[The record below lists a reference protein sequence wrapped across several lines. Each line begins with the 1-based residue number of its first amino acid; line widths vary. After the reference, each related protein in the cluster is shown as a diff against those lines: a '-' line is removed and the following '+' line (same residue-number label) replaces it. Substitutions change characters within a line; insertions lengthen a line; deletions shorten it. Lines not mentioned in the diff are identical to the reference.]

1 MRYPQKPFVEAI
13 LISILLMSS
22 APKAAFSHVG
32 HGDEFQATGGIE
44 RVQANPETDQ
54 QMGIV
59 VSPIEKAAPNGGGVM
74 IPATALVDSDGKQL
88 VFVQYDNFYE
98 PVEVTT
104 GGTQDDLIEVTQG
117 LSVGEQ
123 LVTQGSL
130 SLYAQ
135 SRKTPTADTSAS
147 STSSP
152 AAVASPQTN
161 SVDPQTTATVDS
173 QSAPQQA
180 SGLPMGI
187 LGIAAGG
194 VVLLISSIAILAANR
209 KKKSNF
215 SDDKGGY

>member
-1 MRYPQKPFVEAI
+1 MRYPQKPIVEAI
-13 LISILLMSS
+13 LISILVISS

-44 RVQANPETDQ
+44 RVQVNPETDQ
-54 QMGIV
+54 QLGIV
-59 VSPIEKAAPNGGGVM
+59 VSSIETAAPNGSGVM

-88 VFVQYDNFYE
+88 VFVQYGNFYE

-117 LSVGEQ
+117 LSLGEQ

-135 SRKTPTADTSAS
+135 SRKTPTADAS
-147 STSSP
+147 PSPTSSP
-152 AAVASPQTN
+152 VAVA
-161 SVDPQTTATVDS
+161 PQTTATV
-173 QSAPQQA
+173 ATENTPQPT

-187 LGIAAGG
+187 LGAAVGG
-194 VVLLISSIAILAANR
+194 VVLLIASITILGANR
-209 KKKSNF
+209 KKKGDF
-215 SDDKGGY
+215 SDNQGGY

>member
-1 MRYPQKPFVEAI
+1 
-13 LISILLMSS
+13 
-22 APKAAFSHVG
+22 
-32 HGDEFQATGGIE
+32 
-44 RVQANPETDQ
+44 VQANPETDQ

-187 LGIAAGG
+187 AAGG